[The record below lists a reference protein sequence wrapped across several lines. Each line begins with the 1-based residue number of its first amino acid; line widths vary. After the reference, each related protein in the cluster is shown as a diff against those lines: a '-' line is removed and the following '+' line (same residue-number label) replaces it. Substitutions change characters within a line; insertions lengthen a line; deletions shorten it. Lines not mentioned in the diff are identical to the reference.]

1 VKYFFQSFLLKK
13 QKGKTHFFMKNL
25 FKNSFYIFVITLLCS
40 TAGFSQPAG
49 QSGGFKI
56 SGKVTAD
63 GESLIGATI
72 YVAELKIGTTSQV
85 GGDYLI
91 EEVPAGNYNLRVN
104 YGGYQE
110 YKVAIKVTG
119 EMELD
124 INISR
129 RIEFDELIV
138 SATRADAK
146 TPMTYTNVSKEELE
160 RNNLG
165 QDIPFLLKYTPSVV
179 VSSDAGTGIG
189 YTGIRVRG
197 SDPTRINV
205 TINGIPLNDSESQ
218 GVFWVNMPDFTSS
231 VDNIQI
237 QRGVGTST
245 NGAGAFGASI
255 NLNTSKVHEKAFA
268 QVSNSIGSFNTLK
281 NNIQVGSGLIKDHFT
296 FDARLSQIQ
305 SDGFIDRA
313 EVDLQSYYLS
323 AAYIADKTSIR
334 FNTFSG
340 HEVTYQAWNG
350 VPAQFMGDGPID
362 FDTTGIRLNNGDL
375 RRYNPSG
382 TEKVNGAPHD
392 NEVDDY
398 RQTHYQALINHQFNS
413 KLNVSGAL
421 HYTKGAGF
429 FEQYKGG
436 EDLVDYG
443 LDNVALGNDTITS
456 TDLIRRRWLDN
467 DFYGFTYA
475 LKYSPAKFD
484 FTLGG
489 GWNFYQGKHFGE
501 VIWAEYMS
509 NGEQGHRYYDNDA
522 EKTDFNIFGKVNA
535 ELIDKLYGYLDL
547 QFRRVDYEFLGLDEN
562 GNQLATSE
570 NLNFFNP
577 KIGLTYEWHNNTQIY
592 ASFAVGN
599 REPNRND
606 YTESSPT
613 SRPVH
618 ETLYNTELGIRQN
631 FRGFAWGVNGYLMQY
646 NNQLVLTGEIN
657 DVGASTRVNV
667 DDSYRAGIELE
678 AAREITTG
686 LTLSANATF
695 SQNKIKNFTEFID
708 DWDTGGQIQVEHEDT
723 DLAFSPN
730 TIFTA
735 AIGYDVFKKGD
746 NQQLNISLSGK
757 HVGEQFLDNTSNENA
772 MLDAFF
778 YSDLRIGYSIKTK
791 WVEEIGI
798 TLLVR
803 NIFDAQYANNGWT
816 YRYKSAGYDGRG
828 DDPYAR
834 LESDG
839 VYNLTGFFPQAGRNF
854 LLGVNLKF

>member
-1 VKYFFQSFLLKK
+1 
-13 QKGKTHFFMKNL
+13 MKNL
-25 FKNSFYIFVITLLCS
+25 FRKSFYIFVITLLCLTS
-40 TAGFSQPAG
+40 GFSQSADS
-49 QSGGFKI
+49 SGGFKLF
-56 SGKVTAD
+56 GKVTAER
-63 GESLIGATI
+63 ESLIGATI
-72 YVAELKIGTTSQV
+72 YLIELEMGTTSQI
-85 GGDYLI
+85 GGDYVI
-91 EEVPAGNYNLRVN
+91 KEIPAGNYNLRVN
-104 YGGYQE
+104 YGGYE
-110 YKVAIKVTG
+110 EHNVSVKVKDDTR
-119 EMELD
+119 LD

-138 SATRADAK
+138 SATRAGEK

-160 RNNLG
+160 KNNLG
-165 QDIPFLLKYTPSVV
+165 QDVPFLLKYTPSVV

-197 SDPTRINV
+197 SDPSRINV

-323 AAYIADKTSIR
+323 AAYIADKTSVR
-334 FNTFSG
+334 LNTFSG

-350 VPAQFMGDGPID
+350 VPAQFLEDNPLN
-362 FDTTGIRLNNGDL
+362 FDTTGIRLENGDL

-398 RQTHYQALINHQFNS
+398 RQTHYQALINHQFSS

-443 LDNVALGNDTITS
+443 LENVELGSDTITS

-475 LKYSPAKFD
+475 LNYSPAKFD

-489 GWNFYQGKHFGE
+489 GWNIYQGKHFGE
-501 VIWAEYMS
+501 VIWAQYMS

-522 EKTDFNIFGKVNA
+522 EKTDFNIFGKINTQ
-535 ELIDKLYGYLDL
+535 LLDKLYGYVDL
-547 QFRRVDYEFLGLDEN
+547 QFRRVDYEFIGLDAN
-562 GNQLATSE
+562 GTQLSANES
-570 NLNFFNP
+570 LNFFNP
-577 KIGLTYEWHNNTQIY
+577 KFGLTYEWYNNTQVY
-592 ASFAVGN
+592 GSFAVGN
-599 REPNRND
+599 REPNRSD

-613 SRPVH
+613 SRPSH
-618 ETLYNTELGIRQN
+618 ETLYNTEVGIRQN
-631 FRGFAWGVNGYLMQY
+631 FRNTMWAINGYLMQY
-646 NNQLVLTGEIN
+646 KNQLVLTGQVN
-657 DVGASTRVNV
+657 DVGEYTRTNV
-667 DDSYRAGIELE
+667 DDSYRIGLELE
-678 AAREITTG
+678 AAREIMTG

-695 SQNKIKNFTEFID
+695 SQNKIRNFTEYID
-708 DWDTGGQIQVEHEDT
+708 NWDYWNQDFSLPAEQLEPTQIEVNHENT

-730 TIFTA
+730 IIFTGA
-735 AIGYDVFKKGD
+735 FDYNVFKKD
-746 NQQLNISLSGK
+746 ADQQLNISLSGK
-757 HVGEQFLDNTSNENA
+757 YVGEQFLDNTSNENTR
-772 MLDAFF
+772 LDAFF
-778 YSDLRIGYSIKTK
+778 YSDLRIGYSIKTN

-803 NIFDAQYANNGWT
+803 NIFDAKYSNNGWT
-816 YRYKSAGYDGRG
+816 YRYKSKGYDGRG

-834 LESDG
+834 LENENAG
-839 VYNLTGFFPQAGRNF
+839 IYNLTGFFPQAGRNY
-854 LLGVNLKF
+854 LLGVTLKF

>member
-1 VKYFFQSFLLKK
+1 
-13 QKGKTHFFMKNL
+13 MKNL

-40 TAGFSQPAG
+40 TAGFSQSAG
-49 QSGGFKI
+49 QSGGFKVF
-56 SGKVTAD
+56 GKVTAE

-72 YVAELKIGTTSQV
+72 YISGLKKGTTSQI
-85 GGDYLI
+85 GGDYII
-91 EEVPAGNYNLRVN
+91 ENVPAGNYNLSIN
-104 YGGYQE
+104 YGGYE
-110 YKVAIKVTG
+110 DHNVAVKVNGDTK
-119 EMELD
+119 LD
-124 INISR
+124 IKISR
-129 RIEFDELIV
+129 QIEFDDLIV
-138 SATRADAK
+138 SATRAGER
-146 TPMTYTNVSKEELE
+146 TPMTYTNVNKETLE

-165 QDIPFLLKYTPSVV
+165 QDVPYLLKSTPSVV

-245 NGAGAFGASI
+245 NGGGAFGASI
-255 NLNTSKVHEKAFA
+255 NLNTSKVRKEAYA
-268 QVSNSIGSFNTLK
+268 QLSNSVGSFNTLK
-281 NNIQVGSGLIKDHFT
+281 NNIQVGSGLIKNKFT
-296 FDARLSQIQ
+296 FDARLSQIK

-313 EVDLQSYYLS
+313 EVDLASYYLS
-323 AAYIADKTSIR
+323 AAYVADKTSIR

-350 VPAQFMGDGPID
+350 VPAQFLEDGPIN
-362 FDTTGIRLNNGDL
+362 FDATGIRLNNGDL

-382 TEKVNGAPHD
+382 TEKVSGAPHD

-398 RQTHYQALINHQFNS
+398 KQTHYQALLNHQVNDTWS
-413 KLNVSGAL
+413 LSGAL

-443 LDNVALGNDTITS
+443 LSNVELANDTITS

-467 DFYGFTYA
+467 DFYGVTYA
-475 LKYSPAKFD
+475 LKYGREKFD

-489 GWNFYQGKHFGE
+489 GWNKYEGKHFGE
-501 VIWAEYMS
+501 VIWAQFMS
-509 NGEQGHRYYDNDA
+509 DGEQGHRYYDNDA
-522 EKTDFNIFGKVNA
+522 EKTDFNIFGKLNTEIVSQ
-535 ELIDKLYGYLDL
+535 LYGYVDL
-547 QFRRVDYEFLGLDEN
+547 QFRRVDYEFLGLAGN
-562 GNQLATSE
+562 GNPLTTSAS
-570 NLNFFNP
+570 LNFFNP
-577 KIGLTYEWHNNTQIY
+577 KLGLTYEWHNNTQVY

-606 YTESSPT
+606 FTESTPT

-618 ETLYNTELGIRQN
+618 ETLYNTEVGIRQN
-631 FRGFAWGVNGYLMQY
+631 FRGFAWGVNAYLMQY
-646 NNQLVLTGEIN
+646 DNQLVVTGQLN
-657 DVGASTRVNV
+657 DVGATTRVNV
-667 DDSYRAGIELE
+667 EDSYRAGIELE
-678 AAREITTG
+678 GAREIITG
-686 LTLSANATF
+686 LTLTANATF
-695 SQNKIKNFTEFID
+695 SQNKINNFTEYID
-708 DWDTGGQIQVEHEDT
+708 DWDTGEQLQVEHKDT

-730 TIFTA
+730 IIFA
-735 AIGYDVFKKGD
+735 GALDYNIFKKGD
-746 NQQLNISLSGK
+746 TQQLNISLLGK
-757 HVGEQFLDNTSNENA
+757 YVGEQFLDNTSNENT

-778 YSDLRIGYSIKTK
+778 YSDLRIGYTVKTK

-803 NIFDAQYANNGWT
+803 NVFDAKYSNNGWT
-816 YRYKSAGYDGRG
+816 YRYKSEGYDGRG

-834 LESDG
+834 LENDS
-839 VYNLTGFFPQAGRNF
+839 VYNLTGFFPQAGRNY

>member
-1 VKYFFQSFLLKK
+1 
-13 QKGKTHFFMKNL
+13 MKNL
-25 FKNSFYIFVITLLCS
+25 FKNSFCIFVITLLFS
-40 TAGFSQPAG
+40 TVGFSQ
-49 QSGGFKI
+49 FI
-56 SGKVTAD
+56 LSGKVTAE

-72 YVAELKIGTTSQV
+72 YVVELEKGTTSQI
-85 GGDYLI
+85 GGDYVI
-91 EEVPAGNYNLRVN
+91 DEVPAGTYNLRVN
-104 YGGYQE
+104 YGGYE
-110 YKVAIKVTG
+110 ERNIAIKVNG
-119 EMELD
+119 DKNLD

-129 RIEFDELIV
+129 QIEFDELIV
-138 SATRADAK
+138 SATRAGKK

-160 RNNLG
+160 KNNLG
-165 QDIPFLLKYTPSVV
+165 QDVPFLLKYTPSVV

-197 SDPTRINV
+197 SDPSRINV

-323 AAYIADKTSIR
+323 AAYIADKTSVR

-350 VPAQFMGDGPID
+350 VPAQFVGDEPLI

-382 TEKVNGAPHD
+382 TEKSNGAPHD

-413 KLNVSGAL
+413 KLNLSGAL

-443 LDNVALGNDTITS
+443 LENVELGNDTITS

-475 LKYSPAKFD
+475 LQYSPAQFD

-489 GWNFYQGKHFGE
+489 GWNIYQGKHFGE
-501 VIWAEYMS
+501 VIWAQYMS

-522 EKTDFNIFGKVNA
+522 EKTDFNIFGKITTQLV
-535 ELIDKLYGYLDL
+535 DKLYGFADL
-547 QFRRVDYEFLGLDEN
+547 QFRRVDYEFIGLDAN
-562 GNQLATSE
+562 GTQLSANES
-570 NLNFFNP
+570 LNFFNP
-577 KIGLTYEWHNNTQIY
+577 KFGLTYEWYNNTQVY

-599 REPNRND
+599 REPNRSD

-613 SRPVH
+613 SRPAH

-631 FRGFAWGVNGYLMQY
+631 FRNTLWAINGYWMQY
-646 NNQLVLTGEIN
+646 ENQLVLTGQVN
-657 DVGASTRVNV
+657 DVGEYTRTNV
-667 DDSYRAGIELE
+667 DDSYRIGLELE
-678 AAREITTG
+678 AAREIMTG

-695 SQNKIKNFTEFID
+695 SQNKIGNFTEYID
-708 DWDTGGQIQVEHEDT
+708 NWDYWYQDFSLPEDQLEPLQFEVEHENT

-730 TIFTA
+730 MIFMGA
-735 AIGYDVFKKGD
+735 LDYAVFKKD
-746 NQQLNISLSGK
+746 DDQQLNISLSGK
-757 HVGEQFLDNTSNENA
+757 YVGEQFLDNTSNENTA
-772 MLDAFF
+772 LDAFF

-803 NIFDAQYANNGWT
+803 NVFDAKYSNNGWT
-816 YRYKSAGYDGRG
+816 YRYKSAGYDARG

-834 LESDG
+834 VENGDDG
-839 VYNLTGFFPQAGRNF
+839 IYNLTGLFPQAGRNY